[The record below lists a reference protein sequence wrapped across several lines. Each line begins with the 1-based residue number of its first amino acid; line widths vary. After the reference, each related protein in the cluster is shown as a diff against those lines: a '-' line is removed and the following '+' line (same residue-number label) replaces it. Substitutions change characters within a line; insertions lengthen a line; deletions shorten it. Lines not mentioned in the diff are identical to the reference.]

1 MLIGT
6 EMPFPLIIICCY
18 KLTEV
23 TQKSGKEIGLRRTK
37 LSSELLEFGQV
48 TCVQFLYNM

>member
-6 EMPFPLIIICCY
+6 EMPFPLIIICY

-23 TQKSGKEIGLRRTK
+23 TQKVVKKISLWRTK

-48 TCVQFLYNM
+48 TCILKI